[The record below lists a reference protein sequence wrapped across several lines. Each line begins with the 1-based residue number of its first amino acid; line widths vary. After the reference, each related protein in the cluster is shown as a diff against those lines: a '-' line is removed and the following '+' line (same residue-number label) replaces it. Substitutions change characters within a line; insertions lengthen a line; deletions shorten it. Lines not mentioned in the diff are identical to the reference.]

1 MLIGN
6 AEQVENRHVLEIDEL
21 FQDLV
26 EAADCEDNQV
36 LVLRQLLSEFYDV
49 HEVFGGHVGQEH
61 DLDGFGFVYCGLRKL
76 VDLIAVD

>member
-21 FQDLV
+21 LQDLV

-36 LVLRQLLSEFYDV
+36 LVLRQLLSELYDV
-49 HEVFGGHVGQEH
+49 HEVFGGHVG
-61 DLDGFGFVYCGLRKL
+61 
-76 VDLIAVD
+76 